1 MGSSILQE
9 QTAISVPKYFRL
21 MPYAICLDN
30 RKASYAYKNVYF
42 SVDANLNWDNPSE
55 LERQA
60 IETLRNNPLV
70 NSQAQAASAE
80 HAENINKLMAQLDIL
95 FGRLRRIEHMQQRSS
110 NFDSADKSLMEGNL
124 ERIMTGSLFQVV
136 LMIAVATVQVGL
148 IRSLFDQQ
156 SYFYKIWFGNRSRN
170 LNARC

>member
-1 MGSSILQE
+1 
-9 QTAISVPKYFRL
+9 

-80 HAENINKLMAQLDIL
+80 HAENINKLMVSCFCELDKYFSFFPCIDLIL
-95 FGRLRRIEHMQQRSS
+95 IYMY
-110 NFDSADKSLMEGNL
+110 
-124 ERIMTGSLFQVV
+124 IY
-136 LMIAVATVQVGL
+136 I
-148 IRSLFDQQ
+148 
-156 SYFYKIWFGNRSRN
+156 
-170 LNARC
+170 

>member
-1 MGSSILQE
+1 MFVSQHYVVSKKRFQLGYNPQKAEGSNFWQ
-9 QTAISVPKYFRL
+9 ISVPKYFQL

-80 HAENINKLMAQLDIL
+80 HAENINKLMVSCFCELD
-95 FGRLRRIEHMQQRSS
+95 
-110 NFDSADKSLMEGNL
+110 
-124 ERIMTGSLFQVV
+124 
-136 LMIAVATVQVGL
+136 
-148 IRSLFDQQ
+148 
-156 SYFYKIWFGNRSRN
+156 
-170 LNARC
+170 